1 MSKQLIGMFDPFDE
15 NGDFDAE
22 KIVEYIKETVKEEE
36 TNDNDNDLKKN
47 NIKF

>member
-22 KIVEYIKETVKEEE
+22 KIVDHIQETVKKE
-36 TNDNDNDLKKN
+36 TSVSN
-47 NIKF
+47 NE

>member
-1 MSKQLIGMFDPFDE
+1 MAKQLIGMFNPFDE

-36 TNDNDNDLKKN
+36 INNSDNDND
-47 NIKF
+47 